1 MAGPAAC
8 PARSRFRGTS
18 NYAGFRRVIGYQC
31 GSIGIFERDLPRKPG
46 DELKLTVEPLRS
58 GAPGG
63 AWTVSKTKFKDGRP
77 IVVSH

>member
-1 MAGPAAC
+1 
-8 PARSRFRGTS
+8 
-18 NYAGFRRVIGYQC
+18 
-31 GSIGIFERDLPRKPG
+31 LPRKPG

-58 GAPGG
+58 GAPGD